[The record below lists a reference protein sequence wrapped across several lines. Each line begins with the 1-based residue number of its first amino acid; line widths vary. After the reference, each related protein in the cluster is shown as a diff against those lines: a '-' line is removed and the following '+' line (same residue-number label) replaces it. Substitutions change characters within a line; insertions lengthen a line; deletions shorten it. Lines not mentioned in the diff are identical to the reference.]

1 MHLTCCGRMTVSV
14 GHHTR
19 SVGLSFVCNSQT
31 SSEWEAV
38 DEVSFTMPGISHH
51 ARDKRHR
58 HMQRHGYRQ
67 SFIYGQRD
75 FGPFVIVKPR
85 QNRKRWVDQRYHA
98 RD

>member
-31 SSEWEAV
+31 TSESEAV
-38 DEVSFTMPGISHH
+38 AEVSVTMPGISYHD
-51 ARDKRHR
+51 RDWLPC
-58 HMQRHGYRQ
+58 QGLVTIPWI
-67 SFIYGQRD
+67 S
-75 FGPFVIVKPR
+75 
-85 QNRKRWVDQRYHA
+85 YHA